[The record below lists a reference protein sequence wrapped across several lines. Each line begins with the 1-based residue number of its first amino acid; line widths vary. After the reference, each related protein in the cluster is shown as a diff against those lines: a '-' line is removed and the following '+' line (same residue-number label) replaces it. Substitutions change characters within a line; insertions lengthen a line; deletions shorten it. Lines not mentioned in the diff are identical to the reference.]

1 VKFTNQEF
9 VASVRENYQ
18 EMQELFKQVHG
29 EIVTYPDYEAA
40 LDFVEKNGLPDALSL
55 EKQYSESLGRLAQL
69 SDIVCA
75 WVLQPTGKPRP
86 GEVIKA
92 ATEIME
98 YVDAVR
104 P

>member
-1 VKFTNQEF
+1 MKFTNQEF
-9 VASVRENYQ
+9 IASVRENYQ

-55 EKQYSESLGRLAQL
+55 EKQYAESLGRLAQL
-69 SDIVCA
+69 CDEICP
-75 WVLQPTGKPRP
+75 WILTNGKLVPIR
-86 GEVIKA
+86 VA
-92 ATEIME
+92 AAADEIMD
-98 YVDAVR
+98 YVEAVR